1 MTLSAPG
8 QAYSGFGFIHK
19 REHVCN
25 LRILLAVYIKHF
37 HSGCEMISFP
47 EDRNLSMT
55 TLSLDTVHRIE
66 ETAAAP
72 IVDGNPNPTSEQVR
86 QPLREQV
93 AA

>member
-1 MTLSAPG
+1 MT
-8 QAYSGFGFIHK
+8 
-19 REHVCN
+19 
-25 LRILLAVYIKHF
+25 
-37 HSGCEMISFP
+37 SFP